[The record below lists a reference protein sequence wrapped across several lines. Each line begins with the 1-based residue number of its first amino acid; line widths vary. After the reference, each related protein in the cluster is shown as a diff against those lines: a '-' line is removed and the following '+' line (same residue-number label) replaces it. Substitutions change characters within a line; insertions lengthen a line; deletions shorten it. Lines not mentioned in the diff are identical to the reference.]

1 MLQQYITGLQS
12 KSVELT
18 VFIRSVTW
26 VDLTDFNILLCLMRV
41 LPVYLLLRLKKLHS
55 KLHVIFRG
63 FFIFIDL
70 AYVF

>member
-55 KLHVIFRG
+55 KLHVIFRF